1 MSMSHTETAAAQPR
15 GNPGEILRLAR
26 EERGWKLAEVAAQLN
41 LTSHSLAQL
50 EAGEFER
57 LPGHT
62 FARGYVR
69 AYAKLLGLDQAALVE
84 AFDRYTGTN
93 AAGSNVQ
100 SLGRLPE
107 PMRLSRTLLR
117 GVSAV
122 LLLLLLLLGYFWW
135 QERPE
140 RLADLGAFGLK
151 HIEVDSADGTTQ
163 IHPVEE
169 PVEPED
175 QVVAEAGRSAGE
187 AAAENPEAG
196 TASEPATQAAGSAAL
211 PGSTPAGSAA
221 PASPAPASVAPA
233 AGVSAPSSAETA
245 APAAADALPVAAP
258 DSTPAS
264 TEPPAAV
271 PAAASGSA
279 RLEMSFTA
287 DCWVQVTDADGR
299 VLLSTV
305 KRSGEALQI
314 DGKAPLELRLGNARG
329 AREVRF
335 NGTPVAHLDNMTASG
350 TARLNLGQ

>member
-26 EERGWKLAEVAAQLN
+26 EERGWKLAEVATQLN
-41 LTSHSLAQL
+41 LTSHSLSQL

-69 AYAKLLGLDQAALVE
+69 AYAKLLGLDQAGLVE

-122 LLLLLLLLGYFWW
+122 LLILLLLLGYFWW

-169 PVEPED
+169 PVELED
-175 QVVAEAGRSAGE
+175 QAVAEAGRSAGE
-187 AAAENPEAG
+187 AAAETPEAAAG
-196 TASEPATQAAGSAAL
+196 TATASEPATEAAGS
-211 PGSTPAGSAA
+211 TA
-221 PASPAPASVAPA
+221 PASPAPEGAAPA
-233 AGVSAPSSAETA
+233 AGVSVPSASEGA
-245 APAAADALPVAAP
+245 APA
-258 DSTPAS
+258 PANL
-264 TEPPAAV
+264 PAAV
-271 PAAASGSA
+271 QAPSAPTAAAPAPASGSG
-279 RLEMSFTA
+279 RLEMSFAA

-299 VLLSTV
+299 VLLSSV
-305 KRSGEALQI
+305 KRSGETLQI

-350 TARLNLGQ
+350 TARLSLGQ

>member
-26 EERGWKLAEVAAQLN
+26 EERGWKLAEVATQLN
-41 LTSHSLAQL
+41 LTSHSLSQL

-169 PVEPED
+169 PVELED
-175 QVVAEAGRSAGE
+175 QAVAEAGRSAGE
-187 AAAENPEAG
+187 AAAETPEAAAG
-196 TASEPATQAAGSAAL
+196 TATASEPATEAAGS
-211 PGSTPAGSAA
+211 TA
-221 PASPAPASVAPA
+221 PASPAPESVAPA